1 LAIIAFVFWYNI
13 AQVDRQNINVQARAD
28 AKAAGVSRPV
38 PFICLRR
45 PIPVALQS
53 RAACRPLAAHHP
65 DRSARGGL
73 LAGALG
79 YLSGA
84 IVDDAIRLTAERT
97 FDDLSPD
104 DQQAPASCFFGW

>member
-1 LAIIAFVFWYNI
+1 
-13 AQVDRQNINVQARAD
+13 VQT
-28 AKAAGVSRPV
+28 
-38 PFICLRR
+38 RR
-45 PIPVALQS
+45 LPGFRVRCPLSVCGGLLPWLS
-53 RAACRPLAAHHP
+53 RAERLAARWPLIILTALH
-65 DRSARGGL
+65 AAVL